1 MLTRRSNSCK
11 IDNDFDHG
19 HGAPGLSNENSA
31 VTTGDEFEAFTFAAQ
46 ANLQADINPQVPVS
60 VGGFAINASL
70 INVPIL
76 SAQFNVAN
84 AGDSK
89 AVAVKVNNQ
98 TQGNE
103 A

>member
-1 MLTRRSNSCK
+1 MLTRGLNRCRINNDD
-11 IDNDFDHG
+11 DNRP
-19 HGAPGLSNENSA
+19 AVSPANENNA
-31 VTTGDEFEAFTFAAQ
+31 VSTGDEFEAFTFAAQ
-46 ANLQADINPQVPVS
+46 ANVQADVNPQVPVS

-76 SAQFNVAN
+76 SAQFNIAN
-84 AGDSK
+84 AGDSR

>member
-1 MLTRRSNSCK
+1 MLTRGSNRCR
-11 IDNDFDHG
+11 FDHDDNNRP
-19 HGAPGLSNENSA
+19 AVSPANENSA
-31 VTTGDEFEAFTFAAQ
+31 VSTGDEFEAFTFAAQ
-46 ANLQADINPQVPVS
+46 ANVQADVNPQVPVS

-76 SAQFNVAN
+76 SAQFNIAN
-84 AGDSK
+84 AGDSR